1 VSPYTFNH
9 WFLYEFSHFLSQL
22 LDFNLYEVFF
32 NEKKRSIFPKF
43 QIWGRGG
50 GEVGGKRK
58 SIDFC
63 NKFLGQK
70 YKWMFKSFDF
80 HI

>member
-1 VSPYTFNH
+1 MYI
-9 WFLYEFSHFLSQL
+9 
-22 LDFNLYEVFF
+22 LDFNVYKVLH
-32 NEKKRSIFPKF
+32 NEKKRSFV
-43 QIWGRGG
+43 QNVGGGGGGG
-50 GEVGGKRK
+50 GEEGGKRK